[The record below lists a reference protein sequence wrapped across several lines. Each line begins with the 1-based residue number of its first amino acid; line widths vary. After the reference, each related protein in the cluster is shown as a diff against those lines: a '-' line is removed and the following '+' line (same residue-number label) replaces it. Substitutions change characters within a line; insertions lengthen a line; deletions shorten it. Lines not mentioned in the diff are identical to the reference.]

1 MVPLKAVVDTALVFI
16 VLFLIASIHSY
27 MIIYRFKLIELFKA
41 ESQGERELKPSVLR
55 SILSILLIAGGYLLY
70 IKTSVVYIVLTI
82 PVTLLLTVLGTFMV
96 FSSLILLII
105 KLSKKNERKY
115 FRGTNMIGISQLLFR
130 IKGSAR
136 TLATIAVLSATTLTA
151 MEISASFY
159 YSLEVDLQKN
169 FGFTYS
175 YASNDKSLDKEVEAI
190 IEKYPDNKILN
201 SVDMNFALVKGL
213 WPDLYN
219 ESSNNKAT
227 EADFYIISESD
238 YKKIAEARNLND
250 KINLENENEAVV
262 FNQII
267 NFTSEHDYSD
277 KTITINEGNEETKL
291 KIVDIKDYSLTNS
304 GMMRNAVVVSDEVY
318 NKYKTN
324 NNSHR
329 IKGYVT
335 DNKKDSEI
343 FTNELT
349 NLLLEKLPSNE
360 GEAPEFSAYYTN
372 YRAAIAFSGLIIFLG
387 AFMGLLF
394 LMATG
399 SIIFFKQLSEANED
413 KDRYSIL
420 RKIGV
425 TNKEIKTS
433 ISKQILIVFALPL
446 VIGMT
451 HSLVASKLLTII
463 LRVNLTLPIIL
474 TCLAYTVIYMIY
486 YFLTVNSYYNIVSSE
501 KIS

>member
-1 MVPLKAVVDTALVFI
+1 MDTALVFI

-41 ESQGERELKPSVLR
+41 ESQGEREPKPSVLR

-115 FRGTNMIGISQLLFR
+115 FRGTNMISISQLLFR

-219 ESSNNKAT
+219 ESSNN
-227 EADFYIISESD
+227 
-238 YKKIAEARNLND
+238 
-250 KINLENENEAVV
+250 
-262 FNQII
+262 
-267 NFTSEHDYSD
+267 
-277 KTITINEGNEETKL
+277 
-291 KIVDIKDYSLTNS
+291 
-304 GMMRNAVVVSDEVY
+304 
-318 NKYKTN
+318 
-324 NNSHR
+324 
-329 IKGYVT
+329 
-335 DNKKDSEI
+335 
-343 FTNELT
+343 
-349 NLLLEKLPSNE
+349 
-360 GEAPEFSAYYTN
+360 
-372 YRAAIAFSGLIIFLG
+372 
-387 AFMGLLF
+387 
-394 LMATG
+394 
-399 SIIFFKQLSEANED
+399 
-413 KDRYSIL
+413 
-420 RKIGV
+420 
-425 TNKEIKTS
+425 
-433 ISKQILIVFALPL
+433 
-446 VIGMT
+446 
-451 HSLVASKLLTII
+451 
-463 LRVNLTLPIIL
+463 
-474 TCLAYTVIYMIY
+474 
-486 YFLTVNSYYNIVSSE
+486 
-501 KIS
+501 